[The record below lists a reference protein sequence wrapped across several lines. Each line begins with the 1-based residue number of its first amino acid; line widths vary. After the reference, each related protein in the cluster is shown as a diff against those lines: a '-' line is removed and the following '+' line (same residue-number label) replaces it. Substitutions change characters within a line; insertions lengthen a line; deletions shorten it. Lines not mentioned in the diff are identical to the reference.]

1 MAQLSLSIG
10 FLGSTIRASKG
21 LLLAPK
27 EEVLGLVSGVKNS
40 FLVFGPINLWSI
52 CRLLTF

>member
-10 FLGSTIRASKG
+10 FLGSTIRASEG

-40 FLVFGPINLWSI
+40 FLVFVRAIKFVEYL
-52 CRLLTF
+52 